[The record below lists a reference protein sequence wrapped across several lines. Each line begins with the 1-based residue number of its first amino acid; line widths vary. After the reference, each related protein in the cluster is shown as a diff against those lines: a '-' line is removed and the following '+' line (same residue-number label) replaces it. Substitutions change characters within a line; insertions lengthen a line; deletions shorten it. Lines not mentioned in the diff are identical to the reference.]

1 MENIFEKLKN
11 SKLNTNLRYI
21 RVSYIV
27 LFWIALGF
35 VVFPMVNTLLKSF
48 ETDGGVFYKNYID
61 YFANPNNLRVVYN
74 TLKMGTVTV
83 FICGFIGTVLALY
96 IGFIEVRFRKL
107 IHILLLSPMMVP
119 GVVIVIAFIQLYG
132 ESGMITKLIQAVLGL
147 ESIPYRFGGFWG
159 IIFVHAYTQYVY
171 FYLNVSISLK
181 YLDYAA
187 IEAARGLGASK
198 FHIFRTVVLPFI
210 LPALLSSAI
219 VTFISGIASFSA
231 PNLIGG
237 RYKVLS
243 TQIMISKSNNYLNL
257 ASMQVIIL
265 MVMGL
270 AVMFL
275 MRYFETKYSQEASVR
290 STAIQRV
297 RLKNKF
303 LSFGFGVLIF
313 GLIAMIVLPIFTI
326 LLFSFA
332 DSSSIM
338 MDIFPKKLGF
348 WNYTKIIEKKRVLK
362 PFVNSI
368 VMPLQAVGIGLL
380 ISLPVAYMSSKKRTR
395 TNILLEL
402 MFMMPWA
409 MPASTI
415 AINLINSF
423 NKKNVF
429 VFNEILIGTYW
440 ILPLAYI
447 LTSLPLLIRTNMLA
461 FGSFNMDLEYASR
474 GLGAGRI
481 RSFFSVTMPVISPA
495 IVSGAI
501 LVFIKNVGEYTMSA
515 LLYGV
520 SNRPVSIAMVTAMQE
535 FDLGL
540 CMAYGSL
547 VVLICIVSMVIIFR
561 FDEGM
566 RSN

>member
-1 MENIFEKLKN
+1 MEKRILGRFRHFKL
-11 SKLNTNLRYI
+11 
-21 RVSYIV
+21 SYII

-35 VVFPMVNTLLKSF
+35 VVFPMINTILKSF
-48 ETDGGVFYKNYID
+48 ETGGMVFYKNYTD

-74 TLKMGTVTV
+74 TFKMGIVTV
-83 FICGFIGTVLALY
+83 IVCGFIGTILALY
-96 IGFIEVRFRKL
+96 TGFVEMRFRKA
-107 IHILLLSPMMVP
+107 IHVLLLSPMMVP

-132 ESGMITKLIQAVLGL
+132 ESGMVTKLIQAFFGL
-147 ESIPYRFGGFWG
+147 ESIPYRFGEFWG

-198 FHIFRTVVLPFI
+198 FHIFRTVVWPFI
-210 LPALLSSAI
+210 LPALLSSSI

-257 ASMQVIIL
+257 ASMQVVIL
-265 MVMGL
+265 MGMGL
-270 AVMFL
+270 VVMFL
-275 MRYFETKYSQEASVR
+275 MRYFEQKYSQEASVR
-290 STAIQRV
+290 SVAIERV
-297 RLKNKF
+297 RLKNRV
-303 LSFGFGVLIF
+303 LSFGLSFLI
-313 GLIAMIVLPIFTI
+313 LALVVMIVLPVFTI
-326 LLFSFA
+326 FVFSFA

-338 MDIFPKKLGF
+338 MDIFPKEFGT
-348 WNYTKIIEKKRVLK
+348 WNYAKIIEKKRVMK
-362 PFVNSI
+362 PFLNSI
-368 VMPLQAVGIGLL
+368 VMPLQAVGVGLL
-380 ISLPVAYMSSKKRTR
+380 ISLPVAYMSAKRKNR
-395 TNILLEL
+395 VNVLLEL
-402 MFMMPWA
+402 LFMIPWA

-423 NKKNVF
+423 NKKNIF

-440 ILPLAYI
+440 IVPLAYI
-447 LTSLPLLIRTNMLA
+447 LTALPLLIRTNMLA

-474 GLGAGRI
+474 GLGSGRV
-481 RSFFSVTMPVISPA
+481 RSFLTVTAPVISPA
-495 IVSGAI
+495 IFSGAI
-501 LVFIKNVGEYTMSA
+501 LVFIKCVGEYTMSA
-515 LLYGV
+515 LLYGI

-547 VVLICIVSMVIIFR
+547 VVLICIAAMVVVFR
-561 FDEGM
+561 FDKTK
-566 RSN
+566 RV

>member
-21 RVSYIV
+21 RVSYIAF
-27 LFWIALGF
+27 FWIALGF

-48 ETDGGVFYKNYID
+48 ETDSGVFYKNYID

-74 TLKMGTVTV
+74 TLKMGIVTV
-83 FICGFIGTVLALY
+83 AVCGFIGTSLALY

-132 ESGMITKLIQAVLGL
+132 ESGMITKLIQAFWGL

-198 FHIFRTVVLPFI
+198 FHIFRTVVWPFI
-210 LPALLSSAI
+210 LPALLSSSI

-231 PNLIGG
+231 PNLIGD

-243 TQIMISKSNNYLNL
+243 TQIMISKSNNYLNI
-257 ASMQVIIL
+257 ASMQVVIL
-265 MVMGL
+265 MGMGL

-275 MRYFETKYSQEASVR
+275 MRYFEQKYSQEASVR
-290 STAIQRV
+290 SVAIERV
-297 RLKNKF
+297 RLKNRV
-303 LSFGFGVLIF
+303 LSFGCGALIF
-313 GLIAMIVLPIFTI
+313 GLIVMIILPVFTI

-332 DSSSIM
+332 NSSSIM
-338 MDIFPKKLGF
+338 MYIFPREF
-348 WNYTKIIEKKRVLK
+348 
-362 PFVNSI
+362 
-368 VMPLQAVGIGLL
+368 GLL
-380 ISLPVAYMSSKKRTR
+380 ISLPVAYMSAKRKSR
-395 TNILLEL
+395 VNVLLEL
-402 MFMMPWA
+402 LFMIPWA

-423 NKKNVF
+423 NKKNIF

-447 LTSLPLLIRTNMLA
+447 LTVIPLLIRTNMLA

-474 GLGAGRI
+474 GLGSGRLK
-481 RSFFSVTMPVISPA
+481 SFFSVTAPVISPA
-495 IVSGAI
+495 IFSGAI
-501 LVFIKNVGEYTMSA
+501 LVFIKCVGEYTMSA

-547 VVLICIVSMVIIFR
+547 VILMCIVAMIIVFR
-561 FDEGM
+561 FEGYA
-566 RSN
+566 